1 MLFAYSYRLIASVR
15 ILRCRE
21 ASNQDNGGNYC
32 RQFFIHIHIN
42 HSLSLKCVNKKTTL
56 ARFPRS
62 GQKNLSFHINESDPA
77 FDGRSTLTPVFNYY
91 IKDIDR
97 GEIDKT
103 FWKGTRVKLVLRNGN
118 NHLFWVM
125 KDSILED
132 AATSQRLINMINQV
146 ILVLRNQPPAAV
158 G

>member
-1 MLFAYSYRLIASVR
+1 MLFSVY
-15 ILRCRE
+15 L
-21 ASNQDNGGNYC
+21 
-32 RQFFIHIHIN
+32 
-42 HSLSLKCVNKKTTL
+42 L
-56 ARFPRS
+56 
-62 GQKNLSFHINESDPA
+62 
-77 FDGRSTLTPVFNYY
+77 TLTNKRVFAEDELGTLIFNYY

>member
-1 MLFAYSYRLIASVR
+1 MTQVILGPNEKAKFQAYCKTKPAEDMLYSVYL
-15 ILRCRE
+15 L
-21 ASNQDNGGNYC
+21 
-32 RQFFIHIHIN
+32 
-42 HSLSLKCVNKKTTL
+42 
-56 ARFPRS
+56 
-62 GQKNLSFHINESDPA
+62 
-77 FDGRSTLTPVFNYY
+77 TLTNKRVFAEDELGTLIFNYY

-125 KDSILED
+125 KDSIMED

-146 ILVLRNQPPAAV
+146 ILVLRNQPAQPSME
-158 G
+158 

>member
-1 MLFAYSYRLIASVR
+1 MTQVILGPNEKVKFQAYCKTKPAEDLLYSVY
-15 ILRCRE
+15 L
-21 ASNQDNGGNYC
+21 
-32 RQFFIHIHIN
+32 
-42 HSLSLKCVNKKTTL
+42 L
-56 ARFPRS
+56 
-62 GQKNLSFHINESDPA
+62 
-77 FDGRSTLTPVFNYY
+77 TLTTKRVFAEDELGTLIFNYY

-146 ILVLRNQPPAAV
+146 ILVLRNQPAQPSME
-158 G
+158 

>member
-1 MLFAYSYRLIASVR
+1 MTQVILGPNEKVKFQAYCKTKPAEDLLYSVY
-15 ILRCRE
+15 L
-21 ASNQDNGGNYC
+21 
-32 RQFFIHIHIN
+32 
-42 HSLSLKCVNKKTTL
+42 L
-56 ARFPRS
+56 
-62 GQKNLSFHINESDPA
+62 
-77 FDGRSTLTPVFNYY
+77 TLTTKRVFAEDELGTLIFNYY

-125 KDSILED
+125 KDSIMED

-146 ILVLRNQPPAAV
+146 ILVLRNQPAQPSME
-158 G
+158 

>member
-1 MLFAYSYRLIASVR
+1 MTQVILGPDESAKFQAYCKTKPAEDMLYSVYL
-15 ILRCRE
+15 L
-21 ASNQDNGGNYC
+21 
-32 RQFFIHIHIN
+32 
-42 HSLSLKCVNKKTTL
+42 
-56 ARFPRS
+56 
-62 GQKNLSFHINESDPA
+62 
-77 FDGRSTLTPVFNYY
+77 TLTNKRVFAEDELGTLIFNYY

>member
-1 MLFAYSYRLIASVR
+1 MTQVILGPKESVKFQAYCKTKPAEDMLYSIYLLTLTTKRLFA
-15 ILRCRE
+15 E
-21 ASNQDNGGNYC
+21 DEMG
-32 RQFFIHIHIN
+32 
-42 HSLSLKCVNKKTTL
+42 TL
-56 ARFPRS
+56 
-62 GQKNLSFHINESDPA
+62 L
-77 FDGRSTLTPVFNYY
+77 FNYY

-125 KDSILED
+125 KDSIVED

-146 ILVLRNQPPAAV
+146 ILVMRNQPTQPTLD
-158 G
+158 